1 LARVAPSRR
10 RRTTRATTTIRL
22 VFAAAATQRL
32 QIPERRSATLCGAQR
47 VSDAQRQY
55 GKFPREEFLPMNV
68 LGNYDI
74 VIDADGWALA
84 GHSSGGIASIIA
96 GFYHSDRW
104 HKILTASPSFPNKG
118 GKLSI
123 TCPVLPISAP
133 SSNTTTMR
141 PKS

>member
-1 LARVAPSRR
+1 
-10 RRTTRATTTIRL
+10 
-22 VFAAAATQRL
+22 
-32 QIPERRSATLCGAQR
+32 
-47 VSDAQRQY
+47 
-55 GKFPREEFLPMNV
+55 MNV

-118 GKLSI
+118 GNYLS
-123 TCPVLPISAP
+123 PVRYFRYQLLQAIQRRCGRNPERVDVLLPL
-133 SSNTTTMR
+133 SSR
-141 PKS
+141 